1 MKNKLAF
8 IVGGSGLIGKEVVN
22 LLLLKGVKVINLDL
36 IERKKDQT
44 STFRKETFYKFDCSK
59 NNLKPQISKIIKK
72 YGSPDYFINC
82 AYPKT
87 KDWSNNSFKNIKL
100 KSMFLNIK

>member
-36 IERKKDQT
+36 IERKKNQT
-44 STFRKETFYKFDCSK
+44 STFRKETFYKFDCTNEGGFNEIDYYK
-59 NNLKPQISKIIKK
+59 KVDGKWEWAEDIEEKI
-72 YGSPDYFINC
+72 NE
-82 AYPKT
+82 
-87 KDWSNNSFKNIKL
+87 
-100 KSMFLNIK
+100 MV